1 MDEPIETQ
9 NVERRFIPAT
19 DVTIETREKDG
30 AKTRVM
36 RGYAAKFNTLSDD
49 LGGFRERIAPG
60 AFTRTITEDDI
71 RALKNH
77 NSDMVLGRC
86 NDKKKKKT
94 LRLSED
100 SIGLSI
106 ECDLP
111 NTSFARDLEESMNR
125 GDVDQ
130 MSFGFM
136 VRWYPDGTRGSNWT
150 FENGEDIRTLT
161 DVILFDVSPVTFP
174 AYPDTSCA
182 MRSLDEFRKQRTTN
196 SSDSGSEIDGN
207 FQVSINAIA
216 EEDAIYQ
223 RIKGL

>member
-1 MDEPIETQ
+1 MPEKVESQ
-9 NVERRFIPAT
+9 NIERRFIPA
-19 DVTIETREKDG
+19 DVIIEIREKDG
-30 AKTRVM
+30 VKTRVM

-86 NDKKKKKT
+86 NDKAKKKT
-94 LRLSED
+94 LRLFED
-100 SIGLSI
+100 STGLAI

-136 VRWYPDGTRGSNWT
+136 VRWYPDGSRGSNWV
-150 FENGEDIRTLT
+150 FENDTDIHTVT

-182 MRSLDEFRKQRTTN
+182 MRSLDEFHKQRSTEPMDN
-196 SSDSGSEIDGN
+196 H
-207 FQVSINAIA
+207 VSIDAIA
-216 EEDAIYQ
+216 EEDEIYK
-223 RIKGL
+223 RIVGL